1 VEKASGKAATLLN
14 SGKCA
19 LFFFCFCAIIA
30 VNNTEMLGE
39 KMETRE
45 MNRRA
50 ARILE
55 EWDPFAIGT
64 ELYGTEI
71 VDVISALQLLD
82 DPSDLAKK
90 IQSVYEFSFEK
101 WIPLERCVEIS
112 YKLLALKF
120 EAKFII

>member
-1 VEKASGKAATLLN
+1 MDMS
-14 SGKCA
+14 
-19 LFFFCFCAIIA
+19 
-30 VNNTEMLGE
+30 
-39 KMETRE
+39 E

-50 ARILE
+50 ARVLE

-64 ELYGTEI
+64 DLYMTEI
-71 VDVISALQLLD
+71 ENVVGALHELD

-90 IQSVYEFSFEK
+90 IQLVYEFSFEK

-120 EAKFII
+120 EAKCII